1 MLWWGVFWGALL
13 AAALAD
19 ADGLLFG
26 AILGLLAA
34 WWLRW
39 AVRAEVRRTLRQAE
53 QEAVR
58 VQQAALRF
66 ATPEHLQQAPQP
78 QPTQPQQA
86 QQPVPPP
93 SPQQEQFEETPPPF
107 PAPAL
112 APAPAP
118 AHESFEPPALPQEA
132 AEDKAWGQPAE
143 FWQRRA
149 GAGSSFVE
157 DALAGLRALAFGG
170 NTLVRVGAV
179 ILFIG
184 LSFLLRYA
192 AQRGLLPLPLRLAAV
207 AATGLAMLGV
217 GWRVR
222 QRRPGY
228 ALSLQGAGVAVL
240 YLTAFAALRLGVIAS
255 APLAFALMLA
265 ACAVGCALALAQNS
279 LALAMLAFGGGFVAP
294 LLLPGGGSHVVL
306 FGYYALLNAG
316 VLALA
321 ARRGWRPLALLGC
334 AFSFGVGLLWVA
346 FSFRNADWA
355 TATPFVALFL
365 AMYVLLA
372 VLQARPLN
380 DARTPPLD
388 AALVFGAPLAAFAWQ
403 AAMVWQFA
411 YGAAWAAAAFGA
423 AYALLALWCGR
434 QAGMNLLARCFAAL
448 AAVFVTM
455 AVPLALDARWTAVTW
470 VLEGAAMLWLGVRQG
485 RWLPRAFG
493 VALQLGACAAFVFG
507 LGKQGLPVGAWPLL
521 HSASMGALALA
532 AAALFSSWL
541 LAQGVPNISDE
552 WPDGE
557 AHWLERLSMR
567 CARAWGAL
575 EANLPLP
582 LLAWGFALACAA
594 WRLELA
600 RRMPGAL
607 PDGAPLGAAV
617 PLQAAYATDVLMPL
631 LLAPVFF
638 AAALLAL
645 SQKLRW
651 PQAVWPAR
659 LALVWMAG
667 HWLMYPH
674 VLAGAAPLVWP
685 LALVAQAWMLH
696 RMDGQAQDEQ
706 RRWLPWLHTGT
717 LWLLWV
723 LLSKAVSSLLR
734 RSTLPHDWHNAA
746 WLAMG
751 AAVLVLLTF
760 WVERGKRTAWPLAPH
775 ARSYLWAGALPL
787 AAGLALLALTTALVS
802 SGSAKP
808 LALPYVPLLNTGDA
822 PVALAA
828 AALLFWR
835 RAVLRFAPAIEAAPR
850 FLSGRVFWIAAGVA
864 AFIAISTVWLRVAHH
879 WFGVPWRVGDL
890 AESFVVQ
897 AGYSILWSLLALA
910 LMVTAHRR
918 RLRALW
924 LGGAALLALVTVK
937 LLLVDLANH
946 GGAERIIAFISVGA
960 LMLLIGWLAPIPPTV
975 RQNEETD
982 RV

>member
-1 MLWWGVFWGALL
+1 
-13 AAALAD
+13 
-19 ADGLLFG
+19 LLFG

-34 WWLRW
+34 WWLRR
-39 AVRAEVRRTLRQAE
+39 AVCAEVRRTLRQAE
-53 QEAVR
+53 QEAAR
-58 VQQAALRF
+58 VQQAARRF
-66 ATPEHLQQAPQP
+66 ATPEHLQQAQP
-78 QPTQPQQA
+78 QPAPPQPA
-86 QQPVPPP
+86 Q
-93 SPQQEQFEETPPPF
+93 
-107 PAPAL
+107 PAPAQPEPVQPQPPQDEWAL
-112 APAPAP
+112 PPFTPLASAPAPAPAP
-118 AHESFEPPALPQEA
+118 AHESFEPPAAPQEA
-132 AEDKAWGQPAE
+132 AEGKAWGQPAE
-143 FWQRRA
+143 FWRRRA

-157 DALAGLRALAFGG
+157 DALAGLRAFVFGG
-170 NTLVRVGAV
+170 NTLVRLGAV
-179 ILFIG
+179 ILFVG

-240 YLTAFAALRLGVIAS
+240 YLTAFAALRLGVIES

-265 ACAVGCALALAQNS
+265 ACAVGCVLALAQNS

-423 AYALLALWCGR
+423 AYALLALWTQR
-434 QAGMNLLARCFAAL
+434 QAGMTLLARCFAAL

-470 VLEGAAMLWLGVRQG
+470 VLEGAAALWLGVRQG

-507 LGKQGLPVGAWPLL
+507 LGKQGFPVGAWPLL
-521 HSASMGALALA
+521 HSACVGALALA

-541 LAQGVPNISDE
+541 LAQGVPDIPAE

-567 CARAWGAL
+567 CARAW
-575 EANLPLP
+575 
-582 LLAWGFALACAA
+582 
-594 WRLELA
+594 
-600 RRMPGAL
+600 
-607 PDGAPLGAAV
+607 
-617 PLQAAYATDVLMPL
+617 
-631 LLAPVFF
+631 
-638 AAALLAL
+638 
-645 SQKLRW
+645 
-651 PQAVWPAR
+651 
-659 LALVWMAG
+659 
-667 HWLMYPH
+667 
-674 VLAGAAPLVWP
+674 
-685 LALVAQAWMLH
+685 
-696 RMDGQAQDEQ
+696 
-706 RRWLPWLHTGT
+706 
-717 LWLLWV
+717 
-723 LLSKAVSSLLR
+723 
-734 RSTLPHDWHNAA
+734 
-746 WLAMG
+746 
-751 AAVLVLLTF
+751 
-760 WVERGKRTAWPLAPH
+760 
-775 ARSYLWAGALPL
+775 
-787 AAGLALLALTTALVS
+787 
-802 SGSAKP
+802 
-808 LALPYVPLLNTGDA
+808 
-822 PVALAA
+822 
-828 AALLFWR
+828 
-835 RAVLRFAPAIEAAPR
+835 
-850 FLSGRVFWIAAGVA
+850 
-864 AFIAISTVWLRVAHH
+864 
-879 WFGVPWRVGDL
+879 
-890 AESFVVQ
+890 
-897 AGYSILWSLLALA
+897 
-910 LMVTAHRR
+910 
-918 RLRALW
+918 
-924 LGGAALLALVTVK
+924 
-937 LLLVDLANH
+937 
-946 GGAERIIAFISVGA
+946 
-960 LMLLIGWLAPIPPTV
+960 
-975 RQNEETD
+975 
-982 RV
+982 

>member
-13 AAALAD
+13 GAMLAE
-19 ADGLLFG
+19 DGDGMVFG

-34 WWLRW
+34 WWLRST
-39 AVRAEVRRTLRQAE
+39 VRSEVRHTLQLAE
-53 QEAVR
+53 KEAEKVR
-58 VQQAALRF
+58 RAVQRF
-66 ATPEHLQQAPQP
+66 ATPEHLAQPSPRPAHAPQ
-78 QPTQPQQA
+78 QPAQPMPA
-86 QQPVPPP
+86 ALPAEAPPPVVPVP
-93 SPQQEQFEETPPPF
+93 S
-107 PAPAL
+107 
-112 APAPAP
+112 PAPAP
-118 AHESFEPPALPQEA
+118 VA
-132 AEDKAWGQPAE
+132 AGGKDWEQQTLRGAW
-143 FWQRRA
+143 A
-149 GAGSSFVE
+149 GAWE
-157 DALAGLRALAFGG
+157 DALAGLRPLLFGG
-170 NTLVRVGAV
+170 NTLVRVGAL

-192 AQRGLLPLPLRLAAV
+192 AQRGMLPLPLRLAAV

-222 QRRPGY
+222 ARRPGY

-265 ACAVGCALALAQNS
+265 ACVVGCALALAQNS
-279 LALAMLAFGGGFVAP
+279 LALAMLAFGGGFAAP
-294 LLLPGGGSHVVL
+294 LLLPGGGSHVTL

-321 ARRGWRPLALLGC
+321 TRRGWKPLALLGC
-334 AFSFGVGLLWVA
+334 AFTFGVGLLWAA
-346 FSFRNADWA
+346 FSFRNADWV

-372 VLQARPLN
+372 VLYARPAA
-380 DARTPPLD
+380 DGRTPPLS

-423 AYALLALWCGR
+423 AYALLALWTQR
-434 QAGMNLLARCFAAL
+434 RLAMPLLARCFAAL

-455 AVPLALDARWTAVTW
+455 ALPLALDARWTAVTW

-493 VALQLGACAAFVFG
+493 VALQLGACAAFVWG
-507 LGKQGLPVGAWPLL
+507 LHKQGLPVGAWPLL
-521 HSASMGALALA
+521 HSASVGALALA

-541 LAQGVPNISDE
+541 LAQGVPAVALDAPES
-552 WPDGE
+552 E

-575 EANLPLP
+575 EAKLPLP
-582 LLAWGFALACAA
+582 LLAYGFALACAA

-600 RRMPGAL
+600 RRTFGAL
-607 PDGAPLGAAV
+607 PPGAGLDATP
-617 PLQAAYATDVLMPL
+617 PLQAVYASSVAKPLWMLVPVL
-631 LLAPVFF
+631 F

-645 SQKLRW
+645 APKLRW

-659 LALVWMAG
+659 LALVWMAWR
-667 HWLMYPH
+667 WLMHPN
-674 VLAGAAPLVWP
+674 VLDGAAPLAWM
-685 LALVAQAWMLH
+685 LALAAQAWMLH
-696 RMDGQAQDEQ
+696 RLDGQEQDEQ
-706 RRWLPWLHTGT
+706 RRWLPWLHAGT

-723 LLSKAVSSLLR
+723 LLADAVYDLTLSS
-734 RSTLPHDWHNAA
+734 A
-746 WLAMG
+746 WRGAVGLGAG
-751 AAVLVLLTF
+751 AALLALLTR
-760 WVERGKRTAWPLAPH
+760 WVERDKRTAWPLAMH
-775 ARSYLWAGALPL
+775 ARSYVWTGALPL
-787 AAGLALLALTTALVS
+787 AAGLALLGLLVAWAS

-808 LALPYVPLLNTGDA
+808 LALPYVPLLNTADA

-835 RAVLRFAPAIEAAPR
+835 RAVLRFAPAIEAAQR
-850 FLSGRVFWIAAGVA
+850 FLNGRVFWGVA
-864 AFIAISTVWLRVAHH
+864 GAVALVLVSTVWLRMAHH
-879 WFGVPWRVGDL
+879 WFGVPWEAEAL
-890 AESFVVQ
+890 ARSPTVQ
-897 AGYSILWSLLALA
+897 AGYSILWTLMALA
-910 LMVTAHRR
+910 LMVAAHRR
-918 RLRALW
+918 RLRMLW

-946 GGAERIIAFISVGA
+946 GGAPRIVAFISVGA
-960 LMLLIGWLAPIPPTV
+960 LMLLIGWLAPIPPVATPAAAHAEDEG
-975 RQNEETD
+975 NTPSEA
-982 RV
+982 